1 MDKLTKKQIQYFDYL
16 THSQI
21 KDIVIGLKDRITE
34 LKDEITSLRANAE
47 NIENY
52 KHHIKYDLKNL
63 NGFNFSWVAIWR
75 ESKLFGGQEE
85 GGWYFDHDELVNKP
99 FQIPDELQVNIE
111 KWFIQEYGSSDNKD
125 IVMSDEAYTRE
136 IELYGEL
143 LEPIRGE
150 ATSTGKYKITFHKE
164 YPQEAPYPIYE

>member
-1 MDKLTKKQIQYFDYL
+1 MDKLTDKQIKYVLDL
-16 THSQI
+16 MAKMS
-21 KDIVIGLKDRITE
+21 E
-34 LKDEITSLRANAE
+34 LKDKISSLKADAE
-47 NIENY
+47 NIEFY
-52 KHHIKYDLKNL
+52 KDHIRDLKNPNRL
-63 NGFNFSWVAIWR
+63 DFSWVAIWR
-75 ESKLFGGQEE
+75 ESKLYGGAEE

-99 FQIPDELQVNIE
+99 FQIPDDLQVNIE
-111 KWFIQEYGSSDNKD
+111 KWFLVEYGSSQNKD

-164 YPQEAPYPIYE
+164 YPQEAPYPVYE